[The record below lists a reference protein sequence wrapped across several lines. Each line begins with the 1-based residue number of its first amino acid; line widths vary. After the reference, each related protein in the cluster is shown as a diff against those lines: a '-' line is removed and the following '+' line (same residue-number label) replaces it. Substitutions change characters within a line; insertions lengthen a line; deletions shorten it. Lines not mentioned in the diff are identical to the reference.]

1 MIVIGS
7 WLCVLV
13 AYGTSS
19 IQSDWAWR
27 ALLLTQLAPPTLM
40 LVFGV
45 LLLPE
50 SPSWLIIKG
59 RREQAAQS
67 LRRFN
72 GANFNTENQIRMLEA
87 AIEKEKELE
96 KENISYLDC
105 FKGTNLRRTVI
116 VCMMFLAQQVSG
128 VGFMSG
134 FLP

>member
-1 MIVIGS
+1 
-7 WLCVLV
+7 
-13 AYGTSS
+13 
-19 IQSDWAWR
+19 
-27 ALLLTQLAPPTLM
+27 M